1 MIHLTHANF
10 FPYETYRKEQ
20 QDIIRL
26 IELDVRLKK
35 NILLV
40 APNGAGKTVIAL
52 SALLPVAIEQDLK
65 IIYLCRTHTQT
76 SVKKFNLVR
85 KVIFDLINL
94 DEKEFAI
101 SICKTIL
108 KVKPHDRIASKV
120 IDEFIKYKNY
130 SGALDMCALF
140 LQLKLDKWS
149 IISKVVLESLKKSQ
163 EDHKI
168 CNIIRLI
175 LEFKPPKEFICEV
188 IYQAINVKK
197 YRLVFEI
204 LPVLIKFSIADI
216 SFYLRIIYLVN
227 DNGQCQEAFESC
239 KALLESYPKSSN
251 AWIALGYTLISLGE
265 HQKALDVYN
274 HTIKI
279 TSSTDFTGK
288 SKIWSYIG
296 LTLIYMGDFKK
307 AIDICRKNL
316 KIHRKYARSYYQLGL
331 IHYKKGNLESGIKY
345 MKKALALD
353 QNQYR
358 TWATLGQIYLELN
371 NCHEAFSACYACLSI
386 NNQCVEGISLYEQ
399 LMINPLVKVLSWAI
413 PKIIKYGYREAL
425 FKLNDPIFSPEF
437 LRQHRY
443 ICYSEAFQDF
453 LREVRETPSE
463 NIIAIYG
470 QFHKC
475 GNCNSPLR
483 VYGEKI
489 NFKSGY
495 KTLLYRCVRCGFEEE
510 EISQTMD
517 ELSYIRINAIVKTL
531 LHTRQTTLNHEKTFL
546 TYYTI
551 DELQNIIKT
560 GRQSTNFSN
569 LNNSV
574 LLYGV
579 FSKSIIRKN
588 R

>member
-1 MIHLTHANF
+1 MAHLGVDQNF
-10 FPYETYRKEQ
+10 RKIYDDLQIMSYHFHDTVVSLINEEKYE
-20 QDIIRL
+20 
-26 IELDVRLKK
+26 
-35 NILLV
+35 LLV
-40 APNGAGKTVIAL
+40 ELCK
-52 SALLPVAIEQDLK
+52 E
-65 IIYLCRTHTQT
+65 IINNDFS
-76 SVKKFNLVR
+76 SVKKSNLVR
-85 KVIFDLINL
+85 KIIFDLINL
-94 DEKEFAI
+94 DEQDFAI
-101 SICKTIL
+101 SICKTFL

-163 EDHKI
+163 EEDHKI

-175 LEFKPPKEFICEV
+175 LEFKPQKEFICEV

-197 YRLVFEI
+197 YSLVFEM
-204 LPVLIKFSIADI
+204 LPFLIKLNIADL
-216 SFYLRIIYLVN
+216 SFYLSIIYLVN
-227 DNGQCQEAFESC
+227 DNGQCQEAWESC
-239 KALLESYPKSSN
+239 KALLELYPKSSN
-251 AWIALGYTLISLGE
+251 AWIALGYTLMSLGKY
-265 HQKALDVYN
+265 QKALDVYA
-274 HTIKI
+274 HTLKI
-279 TSSTDFTGK
+279 TPSTSFTTK

-296 LTLIYMGDFKK
+296 LTLIYMGDIKK

-331 IHYKKGNLESGIKY
+331 IHYKKGNLETGIKY

-371 NCHEAFSACYACLSI
+371 NCHEAFMACHACLSI
-386 NNQCVEGISLYEQ
+386 NNQYVEGISLYKQ
-399 LMINPLVKVLSWAI
+399 IMSDPLVKILSYAM

-425 FKLNDPIFSPEF
+425 FKLCDPIFSPEF

-443 ICYSEAFQDF
+443 IYYSEAFQDF
-453 LREVRETPSE
+453 LREVRKTSSE

-470 QFHKC
+470 QLHKC

-489 NFKSGY
+489 NSKNGY
-495 KTLLYRCVRCGFEEE
+495 KTLLYRCVRCRFEEE
-510 EISQTMD
+510 EISQMMD
-517 ELSYIRINAIVKTL
+517 EVSYLRINVIVKTL
-531 LHTRQTTLNHEKTFL
+531 LHTRQTTLNHEKIFL
-546 TYYTI
+546 TYYTV
-551 DELQNIIKT
+551 DELQKLIET
-560 GRQSTNFSN
+560 GRQSINFSS

-574 LLYGV
+574 LLYGR
-579 FSKSIIRKN
+579 FTSPFIFHHLRTELS
-588 R
+588 